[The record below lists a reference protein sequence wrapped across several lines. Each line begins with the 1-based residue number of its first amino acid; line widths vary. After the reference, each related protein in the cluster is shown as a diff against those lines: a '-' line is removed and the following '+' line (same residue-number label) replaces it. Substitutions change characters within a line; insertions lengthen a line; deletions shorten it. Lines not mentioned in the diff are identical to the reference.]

1 MRHAAQHLSPWRTC
15 DGMGL
20 DPSSRPMPSRNPGLE
35 ELGSSIATT
44 DSLRRRR
51 QLEVPDTGEHRVYPV
66 APDRLAYSEPETG
79 SVCRVGF
86 CEWIFGGRRR
96 RRQRRRALPVP
107 AGERE
112 HNKILLVRDN
122 VIPKDA
128 VVCVEP
134 QY

>member
-66 APDRLAYSEPETG
+66 APDRLAYSEPELRGDGVERAQIGHIRVAWRELAACTWHAHG
-79 SVCRVGF
+79 IGVPCR
-86 CEWIFGGRRR
+86 
-96 RRQRRRALPVP
+96 
-107 AGERE
+107 
-112 HNKILLVRDN
+112 IL
-122 VIPKDA
+122 
-128 VVCVEP
+128 
-134 QY
+134 